1 MTQKKSSHVFDM
13 LFAFL
18 LLIAFLLFSLL
29 LSGVGSV
36 IYQKGTDSL
45 NENYTTRTALAYL
58 QEKLRQ
64 HDETGAFTETTVGD
78 QPALA
83 LTETKD
89 DGTYITYIYYYE
101 GALRELFT
109 SVSVTLRMQEASSQ
123 SCPPLPLRSFLHHPK
138 TTDICCV
145 FQPRIMQVP
154 HSPSSYILRAG
165 ADIVCNFFVCLT
177 NFMRY

>member
-1 MTQKKSSHVFDM
+1 MTQKKSFHVFDS

-29 LSGVGSV
+29 FSGVGSV

-64 HDETGAFTETTVGD
+64 HDEAGAFSETTVGS

-89 DGTYITYIYYYE
+89 GTDYVTYIYYYD
-101 GALRELFT
+101 GALRELLTAASITPSPETGSKITELSSFT
-109 SVSVTLRMQEASSQ
+109 FEELS
-123 SCPPLPLRSFLHHPK
+123 
-138 TTDICCV
+138 
-145 FQPRIMQVP
+145 
-154 HSPSSYILRAG
+154 SPSEDGGHLLRLSAADDTG
-165 ADIVCNFFVCLT
+165 AVQSVIVHTSCDL
-177 NFMRY
+177 

>member
-1 MTQKKSSHVFDM
+1 MTQKKSFHVFDA

-64 HDETGAFTETTVGD
+64 HDEADALSETTVGE

-83 LTETKD
+83 LAETKD
-89 DGTYITYIYYYE
+89 GADYVTYIYYYD

-109 SVSVTLRMQEASSQ
+109 ASSTPIPETGSKITELSSFTFEELSSPGKEDGHLLRLSAADGTGVVQ
-123 SCPPLPLRSFLHHPK
+123 S
-138 TTDICCV
+138 V
-145 FQPRIMQVP
+145 
-154 HSPSSYILRAG
+154 
-165 ADIVCNFFVCLT
+165 IVHTSCGN
-177 NFMRY
+177 

>member
-1 MTQKKSSHVFDM
+1 MTQKKSSHVFDT

-64 HDETGAFTETTVGD
+64 HDETRRLYRNHGW
-78 QPALA
+78 
-83 LTETKD
+83 
-89 DGTYITYIYYYE
+89 
-101 GALRELFT
+101 
-109 SVSVTLRMQEASSQ
+109 
-123 SCPPLPLRSFLHHPK
+123 
-138 TTDICCV
+138 
-145 FQPRIMQVP
+145 
-154 HSPSSYILRAG
+154 
-165 ADIVCNFFVCLT
+165 
-177 NFMRY
+177 

>member
-1 MTQKKSSHVFDM
+1 MTQKKSFHVFDS

-18 LLIAFLLFSLL
+18 LLIAFLMFSLL
-29 LSGVGSV
+29 LSGVGSA

-58 QEKLRQ
+58 EEKLRQ

-109 SVSVTLRMQEASSQ
+109 SSSVAPSPDAGSKLTELSAFTFEELS
-123 SCPPLPLRSFLHHPK
+123 
-138 TTDICCV
+138 
-145 FQPRIMQVP
+145 
-154 HSPSSYILRAG
+154 SPSEDNGHLLRLSATDHTG
-165 ADIVCNFFVCLT
+165 ATQSVIVHTSCGSGT
-177 NFMRY
+177 

>member
-1 MTQKKSSHVFDM
+1 MTQKKSFHVFDS

-29 LSGVGSV
+29 LSGVGSA
-36 IYQKGTDSL
+36 IYRKGTDSL

-58 QEKLRQ
+58 SEKLRQ
-64 HDETGAFTETTVGD
+64 HNEAGALSETTIGD

-89 DGTYITYIYYYE
+89 GADYITYIYYYD

-109 SVSVTLRMQEASSQ
+109 SASATPTPETGSKITDL
-123 SCPPLPLRSFLHHPK
+123 SAFTFEELP
-138 TTDICCV
+138 
-145 FQPRIMQVP
+145 
-154 HSPSSYILRAG
+154 SPSGDDSHLLRLSA
-165 ADIVCNFFVCLT
+165 ADDTGVMQSVIVHTLCGS
-177 NFMRY
+177 

>member
-1 MTQKKSSHVFDM
+1 MTQKKSFHVFDS

-64 HDETGAFTETTVGD
+64 HDETGALSETAVSE

-89 DGTYITYIYYYE
+89 GVDYVTYIYYYD

-109 SVSVTLRMQEASSQ
+109 AASATPAPETGSKITEL
-123 SCPPLPLRSFLHHPK
+123 SSFTFEDLS
-138 TTDICCV
+138 
-145 FQPRIMQVP
+145 
-154 HSPSSYILRAG
+154 SPSEDGGHLLRLSA
-165 ADIVCNFFVCLT
+165 ADDTGNVQSVIVHASCGN
-177 NFMRY
+177 

>member
-1 MTQKKSSHVFDM
+1 MTQKKSFHVFDA

-64 HDETGAFTETTVGD
+64 HDEADALSETTVGE

-83 LTETKD
+83 LAETKD
-89 DGTYITYIYYYE
+89 GADYVTYIYYYD

-109 SVSVTLRMQEASSQ
+109 AASSTPIPETGSKITELSSFTFEELSSPGKEDGHLLRLSAADDTGVVQ
-123 SCPPLPLRSFLHHPK
+123 S
-138 TTDICCV
+138 V
-145 FQPRIMQVP
+145 
-154 HSPSSYILRAG
+154 
-165 ADIVCNFFVCLT
+165 IVHTSCGN
-177 NFMRY
+177 

>member
-1 MTQKKSSHVFDM
+1 MTQKKSSHVFDS

-18 LLIAFLLFSLL
+18 LLIAFLMFSLL

-64 HDETGAFTETTVGD
+64 HDEAGTLSETTVGD
-78 QPALA
+78 EPALA
-83 LTETKD
+83 LAETKD
-89 DGTYITYIYYYE
+89 GVNYVTYIYYYD

-109 SVSVTLRMQEASSQ
+109 AASATPSPETGSKITQLSSFTFEEISSPPEDGGHLLRLS
-123 SCPPLPLRSFLHHPK
+123 
-138 TTDICCV
+138 TTD
-145 FQPRIMQVP
+145 
-154 HSPSSYILRAG
+154 HTG
-165 ADIVCNFFVCLT
+165 ATQSVIVHTSCGS
-177 NFMRY
+177 

>member
-1 MTQKKSSHVFDM
+1 MTQKKSFHVFDS

-29 LSGVGSV
+29 LSGVGSA
-36 IYQKGTDSL
+36 IYRKGTDSL

-58 QEKLRQ
+58 SEKLRQ
-64 HDETGAFTETTVGD
+64 HNEAGALSETTVGD

-89 DGTYITYIYYYE
+89 GANYITYIYYYD

-109 SVSVTLRMQEASSQ
+109 SASATPTPETGSKITDL
-123 SCPPLPLRSFLHHPK
+123 SSFTFEELP
-138 TTDICCV
+138 
-145 FQPRIMQVP
+145 
-154 HSPSSYILRAG
+154 SPSEDVGHLLRLSAADDTG
-165 ADIVCNFFVCLT
+165 AMQSVIVHTSCGS
-177 NFMRY
+177 